1 MFQKVYAKFQKR
13 CPHPVTLAGMLEMS
27 VSYLPTNSSWF
38 HYTKECAN
46 VSEELEKE
54 IDVMIARQAQEA
66 CQLLHDEK
74 YRTDL
79 WLWGLDWKCT
89 DLKIRKTKSKEK
101 PIVTKESDT
110 EMERLEKKFWPLL
123 RQKEDM
129 LRAQSQC
136 PGYPK
141 WYADLCEKYDPVVT
155 PTPVNLGH
163 GKEVVPRLLRLTWD
177 GYPLHRDKE
186 LKWGYIVPESESEIE
201 NLIEYE
207 EGIIFPYR
215 EFLEKTKMLK
225 ETQTA
230 FNTTD
235 RSVKNLGKLY
245 KIP

>member
-1 MFQKVYAKFQKR
+1 
-13 CPHPVTLAGMLEMS
+13 
-27 VSYLPTNSSWF
+27 
-38 HYTKECAN
+38 
-46 VSEELEKE
+46 
-54 IDVMIARQAQEA
+54 MIARQAQEA

-207 EGIIFPYR
+207 EDIIFPYR
-215 EFLEKTKMLK
+215 EFLKKTKMLK